1 MIIFHIIMLILSLI
15 GMFVFAN
22 KLDKDENF
30 NTPRNAICVGMVAV
44 YSILVGMFTTLIFI
58 QL

>member
-1 MIIFHIIMLILSLI
+1 MAILSLI

-22 KLDKDENF
+22 ELDKDKNF

-44 YSILVGMFTTLIFI
+44 CGILVGMFATLILL